1 MKKLERIAIV
11 GGGTAGFVCALILK
25 TRFPTKQITVIH
37 SKKIGIIGVGEGS
50 TEHWNEFMK
59 YIDVPFQ
66 QVIQECDATFKSGI
80 MFKGWAENDY
90 LHSIGQ
96 ESQYHNGQYPINY
109 GYLISNRAP
118 NKEFNSSFTWEN
130 TVAIKYLDDNTTQAP
145 FNQFHFNTNK
155 LNDFLTTLAIIKGI
169 SVMND
174 DVLDVKLND
183 DGEIEQ
189 LICENNTYTSDFF
202 IDCTGF
208 KRILINKLGA
218 KWQSY
223 SKYLKM
229 KSAIVF
235 PIGDTEE
242 YNLWTTAQAMDY
254 GWMFKIPV
262 WGRSGNGYIFDS
274 DYITP
279 EQAKLEVEKFIGHEI
294 DIGKHITF
302 DPGALDKVWIK
313 NCCAV
318 GLSASFVEPL
328 EATSIGTSIQQTFL
342 LMHRLPNYDNNT
354 IDRYNKDVNDIL
366 INIRDFVLLHYITK
380 KQNTIFWHDVSKLE
394 LPDTLKNNLEKWNK
408 NLPIFDDFSDITG
421 YRLFNSLNYL
431 QIMAPLGLFDI
442 EKIKEEYNM
451 MNTHIKNKSREILN
465 NIKSEELSTY
475 TIGHKEFI
483 TRIRQKVGK

>member
-1 MKKLERIAIV
+1 MKKLEKITIS
-11 GGGTAGFVCALILK
+11 GGGTAGFVSALILK
-25 TRFPTKQITVIH
+25 TRFPDKQINVIL

-59 YIDVPFQ
+59 YIDVSFQ
-66 QVIQECDATFKSGI
+66 QVIQECDATFKCGI
-80 MFKGWAENDY
+80 MFRGWAENDY

-96 ESQYHNGQYPINY
+96 ESVFHNGQYPINY
-109 GYLISNRAP
+109 GYLISNKAP
-118 NKEFNSSFTWEN
+118 NKEFNSSFNWEN
-130 TVAIKYLDDNTTQAP
+130 KIATEYLDDNNTQTP

-155 LNDFLTTLAIIKGI
+155 LNDFLTKLAISRGI
-169 SVMND
+169 DIIND
-174 DVLDVKLND
+174 EILDVELNG
-183 DGEIEQ
+183 DGEIAH
-189 LICENNTYTSDFF
+189 LICENGNYESDFF

-208 KRILINKLGA
+208 KRILMNKLGA

-394 LPDTLKNNLEKWNK
+394 LPDTLKNNLERWNK
-408 NLPIFDDFSDITG
+408 NLPIFDDFNDITS
-421 YRLFNSLNYL
+421 YRLFNFVNYL

-451 MNTHIKNKSREILN
+451 MSSFVKNKSKDILHN
-465 NIKSEELSTY
+465 LKIEEMATL

-483 TRIRQKVGK
+483 KKIRQKVGK

>member
-1 MKKLERIAIV
+1 MFTIDTHTHIIPKHLPDFTKKFGYGNFITLDHHEAGRAWMMQGEKRFREITENCWDPLVRIEEMQQHHA
-11 GGGTAGFVCALILK
+11 
-25 TRFPTKQITVIH
+25 
-37 SKKIGIIGVGEGS
+37 
-50 TEHWNEFMK
+50 NM
-59 YIDVPFQ
+59 
-66 QVIQECDATFKSGI
+66 QVICTIPVLFSY
-80 MFKGWAENDY
+80 WAKAHDCFEISQFLNDDID
-90 LHSIGQ
+90 H
-96 ESQYHNGQYPINY
+96 
-109 GYLISNRAP
+109 
-118 NKEFNSSFTWEN
+118 T
-130 TVAIKYLDDNTTQAP
+130 P

-155 LNDFLTTLAIIKGI
+155 LNDFLTTLAMVKNIEVFYDEILDI
-169 SVMND
+169 S
-174 DVLDVKLND
+174 LNE
-183 DGEIEQ
+183 DGEIDQ
-189 LICENNTYTSDFF
+189 LICSKNNHQADFF

-208 KRILINKLGA
+208 NRLLMNKLGA

-262 WGRSGNGYIFDS
+262 WRRSGNGYIFDS

-354 IDRYNKDVNDIL
+354 IDKYNKDVNDIL

-394 LPDTLKNNLEKWNK
+394 LPDTLKNSLDKWNK
-408 NLPIFDDFSDITG
+408 NLPIFDDFNDITG
-421 YRLFNSLNYL
+421 YRLFNSTNYL
-431 QIMAPLGLFDI
+431 QIMAPLGLFDV

-451 MNTHIKNKSREILN
+451 IGDYYKEKSKEFLN
-465 NIKSEELSTY
+465 NIKGEEKATLK
-475 TIGHKEFI
+475 IGHKEFI
-483 TRIRQKVGK
+483 TKIRQKVGK